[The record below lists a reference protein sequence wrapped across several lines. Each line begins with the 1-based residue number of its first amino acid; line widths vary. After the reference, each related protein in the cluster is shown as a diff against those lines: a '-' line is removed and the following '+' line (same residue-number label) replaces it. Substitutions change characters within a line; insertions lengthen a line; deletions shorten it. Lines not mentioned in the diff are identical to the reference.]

1 MPGTR
6 PGMTK
11 KKSTPSNRLLRPA
24 AEIVDQ
30 AYLAARLARQTGVAA
45 MQDQPVMC
53 VQHELGRN
61 HTLETKFHLERRIAR
76 RQTCPIADAK
86 HVGVYSH
93 GVFAERHV
101 EHDVGGLASGA
112 GQRFQFSAS
121 ARHLAAEL

>member
-11 KKSTPSNRLLRPA
+11 KKYTPSNRLLPTA

-30 AYLAARLARQTGVAA
+30 AYLAARLARQTGVVA

-61 HTLETKFHLERRIAR
+61 HALETKLHLERRIAR
-76 RQTCPIADAK
+76 RQTGPIADAK
-86 HVGVYSH
+86 HMRVHRH
-93 GVFAERHV
+93 GVFAESHV
-101 EHDVGGLASGA
+101 EHAGGGLASG
-112 GQRFQFSAS
+112 
-121 ARHLAAEL
+121 